1 MSHFK
6 CKINSSFP
14 KQNVS
19 NLTKHVISKQD
30 LSWNNC
36 YKIRCHYASNK
47 KKIGI
52 FSRCMRQYLSSSLED
67 VIGIERNV
75 CSLSVQSNIKNH
87 YSAVYNIIL
96 NDMS

>member
-1 MSHFK
+1 MSFLS
-6 CKINSSFP
+6 KIYP
-14 KQNVS
+14 GIIAIK
-19 NLTKHVISKQD
+19 LGVIMPQ
-30 LSWNNC
+30 
-36 YKIRCHYASNK
+36 IK

>member
-1 MSHFK
+1 M
-6 CKINSSFP
+6 
-14 KQNVS
+14 S

-47 KKIGI
+47 KNVGI
-52 FSRCMRQYLSSSLED
+52 FSRCMRQYLSSSLGN

-75 CSLSVQSNIKNH
+75 CSLSVQSNIKNP